1 MKRLTFVGA
10 LIGLISVMLVG
21 VAGAE
26 PLAPRQLVAPLNGAA
41 EVPAVETDAV
51 GLAVI
56 TTIPA
61 AGVVCAEV
69 VVSDSDTIVASH
81 IHQGAAGSNG
91 GVVVNLGAFETH
103 NAVCVD
109 VGSRVAGNIGANP
122 SAFYV
127 NVHTETAP
135 GGEVRGQL
143 RVPRPGQFYSLG
155 ATLTGANEVPSVD
168 SDGVGFANVVIH
180 RQTRIVCSAVVV
192 DDIEPAFASHVHAGA
207 TGVNGPAVISLGAV
221 DGSAFGCQVVDNA
234 VINSIIDPPAF
245 ENFYVN
251 VHTSAHPGGEL
262 RGQLA
267 DVSERETAIALLTGG
282 AEVPPVD
289 SAGVGMGAV
298 FVDHDAGALCWSL
311 IASGIGE
318 ATGAHIHEA
327 PVGVNGGVV
336 VFFDPFEGFDAGC
349 QFLDADTLEHLTAD
363 WSGFYINVHTGAVPS
378 GELRGQLTA
387 L

>member
-10 LIGLISVMLVG
+10 LIGLVSVMLVG
-21 VAGAE
+21 VAAAE

-41 EVPAVETDAV
+41 EVPSVETDAV
-51 GLAVI
+51 GMAVI

-69 VVSDSDTIVASH
+69 IVSDSDTIVASH
-81 IHQGAAGSNG
+81 IHQGAAGTNG
-91 GVVVNLGAFETH
+91 GVVVSLGAFETH
-103 NAVCVD
+103 NAVCVEVD
-109 VGSRVAGNIGANP
+109 PRVAGHIGANP

-127 NVHTETAP
+127 NVHTEAFP

-155 ATLTGANEVPSVD
+155 ATLTGANEVPAVE
-168 SDGVGFANVVIH
+168 SDGIGFANVVIH
-180 RQTRIVCSAVVV
+180 RQTGIVCSVVV
-192 DDIEPAFASHVHAGA
+192 ADDIEPAFASHVHAGA
-207 TGVNGPAVISLGAV
+207 AGENGPAVISLGAV
-221 DGSAFGCQVVDNA
+221 DGSAFACQVVDNA
-234 VINSIIDPPAF
+234 VINSIIDPPSF
-245 ENFYVN
+245 EAFYVN
-251 VHTSAHPGGEL
+251 VHTDAYPGGEL

-267 DVSERETAIALLTGG
+267 DVSERDNAIALLTGG

-289 SAGVGMGAV
+289 SAGVGLGAV

-327 PVGVNGGVV
+327 PVGENGGVV
-336 VFFDPFEGFDAGC
+336 VFFDPFDGFDAGC
-349 QFLDADTLEHLTAD
+349 QYLDAETLEHLTAD
-363 WSGFYINVHTGAVPS
+363 WSGFYINIHTEAVPS

>member
-21 VAGAE
+21 IAGAE

-51 GLAVI
+51 GMAVI

-69 VVSDSDTIVASH
+69 VVSDSATIVASH
-81 IHQGAAGSNG
+81 IHQGAAGANG
-91 GVVVNLGAFETH
+91 GVVVSLGAFETH

-109 VGSRVAGNIGANP
+109 VDPRVAGNIGANP

-127 NVHTETAP
+127 NVHTDAAP

-143 RVPRPGQFYSLG
+143 RVPRPGQFFSLG
-155 ATLTGANEVPSVD
+155 ATLTGANEVPSVE
-168 SDGVGFANVVIH
+168 SDGVGFANILIH
-180 RQTRIVCSAVVV
+180 RQTGIVCSAVVV

-207 TGVNGPAVISLGAV
+207 AGVNGPAVISLGAV
-221 DGSAFGCQVVDNA
+221 DGSAFGCRVVDNA
-234 VINSIIDPPAF
+234 VINSIINPPAF
-245 ENFYVN
+245 GDFYVN
-251 VHTSAHPGGEL
+251 VHTDAHPGGEL

-267 DVSERETAIALLTGG
+267 LVSERDSAFALLTGG

-289 SAGVGMGAV
+289 SDGVGLGYV
-298 FVDHDAGALCWSL
+298 FVDHDAGALCWTL
-311 IASGIGE
+311 IASGIGA
-318 ATGAHIHEA
+318 ATAAHIHEA

-349 QFLDADTLEHLTAD
+349 QFLDAETIGHLTSD
-363 WSGFYINVHTGAVPS
+363 WSGFYINVHTEAVPS
-378 GELRGQLTA
+378 GELRGQLMA